1 MNILYVC
8 TPFDY
13 HDRKWMVY
21 FAGKPGYKLFATW
34 ENVYNANTRPYD
46 IEQFDKAG
54 ITRLETFDS
63 FSVKKPHVTRRSI
76 QTLNR
81 IIAEN
86 KIDLVHFMFATPH
99 ALWGAHIKVPYI
111 ITARGSDVLIV
122 IPELQKSKGFRGFI
136 DRYLFRIFKKSFNN
150 AFAITG
156 TSHKQVDAIKNV
168 LQPAAPVHLIR
179 TGVDV
184 EFISSI
190 NSNELLPEELKGKE
204 FIFSPRYLA
213 PVYNVETQ
221 IEAIKQLPDWVLEKY
236 EFVFI
241 KGADPYSANRIAELQ
256 AIPGLR
262 FRVYD
267 KLTQHQMFTMYRYA
281 KLTFMVPH
289 SDGTPNTA
297 LEAMSARCPL
307 IIPNLDR
314 YDAEI
319 FQGSCYMLLR
329 NTAADLAKAIVS
341 CIENYPKELLEEGFN
356 RANTYGN
363 RPKEMEKLFV
373 LYEKLRMHN
382 A

>member
-8 TPFDY
+8 TPFDF

-21 FAGKPGYKLFATW
+21 FADKPGYKLFATW
-34 ENVYNANTRPYD
+34 ESVYNPNVRPYD

-63 FSVKKPHVTRRSI
+63 FSIKKPHVSMRSI
-76 QTLNR
+76 KILNR
-81 IIAEN
+81 LIAEN
-86 KIDLVHFMFATPH
+86 NIDVVHFLFASPH
-99 ALWGAHIKVPYI
+99 ALWGAYIKVPYI

-122 IPELQKSKGFRGFI
+122 IPELQKSTSLRGLAEKF
-136 DRYLFRIFKKSFNN
+136 LFRIFKKSFNN

-156 TSHKQVDAIKNV
+156 TSHKQVEAIKNT

-184 EFISSI
+184 NTIANI
-190 NSNELLPEELKGKE
+190 NSDADLPEELRGKE
-204 FIFSPRYLA
+204 FILSPRYLA

-221 IEAIKQLPDWVLEKY
+221 IAAIKLLPKAILDRY

-241 KGADPYSANRIAELQ
+241 KGADPYSANRIAELGQ
-256 AIPGLR
+256 IPGLR

-267 KLTQHQMFTMYRYA
+267 KLTQQQMFTMYRYA

-307 IIPNLDR
+307 ILPNLDR

-319 FQGSCYMLLR
+319 FHGSCYMLKN
-329 NTAADLAKAIVS
+329 NTAEELAQAISS
-341 CIENYPKELLEEGFN
+341 CIANYPNELLDEGFA
-356 RANTYGN
+356 RANTFGN
-363 RPKEMEKLFV
+363 RAVEMEKLYAI
-373 LYEKLRMHN
+373 YEELK
-382 A
+382 AKS

>member
-21 FAGKPGYKLFATW
+21 FANKPGYKLFATW
-34 ENVYNANTRPYD
+34 ENIFNPNVRQYD
-46 IEQFDKAG
+46 IDQFDNAG

-63 FSVKKPHVTRRSI
+63 FSVKKPHVTRHSI
-76 QTLNR
+76 KTLNKL
-81 IIAEN
+81 IKEN
-86 KIDLVHFMFATPH
+86 NIDVVHFLFATPH
-99 ALWGAHIKVPYI
+99 ALWGPYINVPYI

-122 IPELQKSKGFRGFI
+122 IPGLQKSKGLRGLAE
-136 DRYLFRIFKKSFNN
+136 RYLYRVFKKSFSN
-150 AFAITG
+150 AYAITG
-156 TSHKQVDAIKNV
+156 TSHKQVEAIKNV
-168 LQPAAPVHLIR
+168 LQPSAPVHLIR

-184 EFISSI
+184 DFISNI
-190 NSNELLPEELKGKE
+190 NSDELLPEELKGKD

-221 IEAIKQLPDWVLEKY
+221 IAGIKQLPKAILDKY

-241 KGADPYSANRIAELQ
+241 KGGDPYSANRIAELEQ
-256 AIPGLR
+256 IPNLR

-267 KLTQHQMFTMYRYA
+267 RLTQHQMFTMYRYA

-307 IIPNLDR
+307 ILPNLDK

-319 FQGSCYMLLR
+319 FQGSCFMLKE
-329 NTAADLAKAIVS
+329 NTADELAKGIVD
-341 CIENYPKELLEEGFN
+341 CIDNYPKELLEEGFN
-356 RANTYGN
+356 RANTFGN
-363 RPKEMEKLFV
+363 RAVEMEKLYAV
-373 LYEKLRMHN
+373 YEQLKAKN
-382 A
+382 